1 MKASDCLQKLKSIGE
16 EKLLNGFDALNEVE
30 KKALL
35 NDIENLDL
43 KVLKEQKK
51 ILSKKK
57 DSQVPIAFKPIK
69 RPYQSQNQSFQDKG
83 QELIS
88 KGQVGC
94 LVVAGGQG
102 TRLKFDHPK
111 GLFPV
116 TPVLKKS
123 LFQLLS
129 EKVLKAS
136 DQAGKKLPLA
146 IMTSSINEEETK
158 QFFKENRFFGM
169 EEKDLDFFTQPNLPV
184 LDNQGSLFLESKCK
198 IAKAPDG
205 NGSSLQAFYKSGVF
219 SKWKQK
225 GIRYLVY
232 VLIDNP
238 LADPFDKELI
248 GMAAD
253 LKSDVS
259 IKCVERIDPDEKVGV
274 FIQDQDKTKVVEYSE
289 FPKSLY
295 EAKENGEFLF
305 PYANISYFC
314 FDMNFIE
321 SLADINMPMH
331 LAFKSVPIYSRDKE
345 SILTNKDPFA
355 WKFEKFIF
363 DVLPYAKVDLL
374 LEERK
379 FCYSPLKNKEGRAS
393 LKTVQEDLM
402 ALDKIKI
409 ESVTETKAPDI
420 QPFEIDPAFYYPTPE
435 IKKKWRKRSIPLKPY
450 IPARD

>member
-1 MKASDCLQKLKSIGE
+1 MSASDCLQKLKSIGE
-16 EKLLNGFDALNEVE
+16 EKLLDGFDSLNEAD
-30 KKALL
+30 KKNLL
-35 NDIENLDL
+35 KEIENLDL
-43 KVLKEQKK
+43 EILKEQKR
-51 ILSKKK
+51 ILRTRNDPQAQIS
-57 DSQVPIAFKPIK
+57 FKPIK
-69 RPYQSQNQSFQDKG
+69 NPYQSPNQSFEDKG
-83 QELIS
+83 KELIS

-136 DQAGKKLPLA
+136 DQAKEKLPLA

-158 QFFKENRFFGM
+158 QFFKENHFFGM

-219 SKWKQK
+219 SKWKQR
-225 GIRYLVY
+225 GIRYLLFI
-232 VLIDNP
+232 LIDNP
-238 LADPFDKELI
+238 LADPFDKELV

-253 LKSDVS
+253 LKSDVT
-259 IKCVERIDPDEKVGV
+259 IKCVQRIDPDEKVGV

-289 FPKSLY
+289 FPKDLY
-295 EAKENGEFLF
+295 EAKENGAFLF

-314 FDMNFIE
+314 FDLNFIE
-321 SLADINMPMH
+321 SLANINLPMH
-331 LAFKSVPIYSRDKE
+331 LAFKSVPIYSREKE
-345 SILTNKDPFA
+345 AIIINKEPFA

-379 FCYSPLKNKEGRAS
+379 FCYSPLKNKEGKAS

-420 QPFEIDPAFYYPTPE
+420 QPFEVDSAFYYPTSE
-435 IKKKWRKRSIPLKPY
+435 LKKKWHKRSIPLKAY
-450 IPARD
+450 ISARD